1 MSITGFVKPKHK
13 WSKDGLLDHVLDLVV
28 CEDKVSFKNGCM
40 ETYSRHAQAFQLVDK
55 PEFRQLLQ
63 YQRPE
68 TKENE
73 IPHHTKCQEVILKK
87 AEEAK
92 ASLHAKLEVSL
103 VCMTDAQ

>member
-1 MSITGFVKPKHK
+1 MGFVKLKHK
-13 WSKDGLLDHVLDLVV
+13 WSKDGLLDHILALVV

-40 ETYSRHAQAFQLVDK
+40 EMYSQHSHSQAFQLVDK
-55 PEFRQLLQ
+55 PEFHQLLQ

-73 IPHHTKCQEVILKK
+73 IPHCTKCQEVILKN

-92 ASLHAKLEVSL
+92 ASLHAKLEVSPI
-103 VCMTDAQ
+103 CTTDAQ